1 MRSPLI
7 PIISFIVGT
16 IILVGYF
23 FPGTAIAAIRT
34 PMLDWAVTLSG
45 VAGLVAIANLIFGVH
60 WKRLRDPEKDHLFSS
75 LVIVSF
81 ILTVAA
87 GIYLGPTN
95 ESFKKVVTAI
105 QTPIESSL
113 MAILAVTLAYS
124 SLRLLQRQHNWMGVF
139 FFAAVIVFLL
149 INSGVLSFF
158 SNVPVL
164 QDLIAGIGEIP
175 VAGARG
181 ILIGVALGSLLTGIR
196 IWIGSDRPYNG

>member
-7 PIISFIVGT
+7 PIISFIVCT
-16 IILVGYF
+16 IILIGYF

-45 VAGLVAIANLIFGVH
+45 IAGLVAIANLIFGVH
-60 WKRLRDPEKDHLFSS
+60 WKRLRDPEKDHLFSG
-75 LVIVSF
+75 LVIFSF
-81 ILTVAA
+81 LLTLTA
-87 GIYLGPTN
+87 GIFLGPNSET
-95 ESFKKVVTAI
+95 FKKVVTAI

-113 MAILAVTLAYS
+113 MAVLAITLAYS
-124 SLRLLQRQHNWMGVF
+124 SLRLLQRQHNWMGGF
-139 FFAAVIVFLL
+139 FFVSVIIFLL
-149 INSGVLSFF
+149 FNSGIF
-158 SNVPVL
+158 SLFANIPAL
-164 QDLIAGIGEIP
+164 QDLIAGINKIP